1 MYSRAS
7 DSIWSAE
14 FLYEEE
20 QVGVKFLKPLPVF
33 KIGDLQFGPCVEGA
47 LLRMPLWAAR
57 LLESEGILTIQP
69 EEGEQ
74 LNPGEL
80 SKLSWKE
87 ERNEALALL
96 PPNFYPKLRNLLTSL
111 NDGMKK
117 NPTHATLSE
126 QRQAFMKAKDLIN
139 CRLQKIL
146 RLSFERN
153 PPKQVLDSLQPE
165 ERSLFGVLRLE
176 VESWRERILSE
187 KAE

>member
-1 MYSRAS
+1 MYNRAS
-7 DSIWSAE
+7 DSIRVAQ

-20 QVGVKFLKPLPVF
+20 QAKVVFLKPLPSF
-33 KIGDLQFGPCVEGA
+33 KIGGHQFETSSEGTEI
-47 LLRMPLWAAR
+47 RMPLWVAR
-57 LLESEGILTIQP
+57 LLESEGILKIQQ

-74 LNPGEL
+74 LNCSEL
-80 SKLSWKE
+80 TKLSWKE
-87 ERNEALALL
+87 ERNEALAIL
-96 PPNFYPKLRNLLTSL
+96 PPNFYPKLRDLLASL

-146 RLSFERN
+146 HLSFERN
-153 PPKQVLDSLQPE
+153 PSKQILDSLQPE

-176 VESWRERILSE
+176 VESWRDRILSE